1 MASFGLTL
9 PNRGVLL
16 GAITTADLLEL
27 AAQAD
32 RAGVFNTL
40 WIGDSIL
47 AKARLE
53 TIALLGALAARTT
66 RVRLGVGCL
75 ASFPHRHPVLFGLQW
90 ASLDVLSSGRMLLA
104 VCVGGPDQQGPT
116 FVLENRTMGIKSA
129 ERVARLE
136 EGIAILRA
144 LWSDTQATHA
154 GPFYQFEN
162 VNLEPKPVQ
171 HPCPIWIANNPTS
184 ATYKHGAPAGNV
196 ERALRRV
203 ATLADGW
210 MTNRMTPSQF
220 RELWGM
226 IEAFARESGRDPSRL
241 GSCLYHNFNI
251 NSDKAA
257 AYAET
262 KKFLDAYY
270 YTDFPKA
277 FIDSWTAY
285 GSAEE
290 CIERL
295 REYFDAGVQQ
305 ITLRPCSWDQRGQF
319 ERLVTDVLPAFGLR
333 ASV

>member
-1 MASFGLTL
+1 MAAFGLTL

-16 GAITTADLLEL
+16 GAITADEVLDL
-27 AAQAD
+27 AALAD
-32 RAGVFNTL
+32 RSGVFNTV

-53 TIALLGALAARTT
+53 TVALLGALAARTT

-75 ASFPHRHPVLFGLQW
+75 ASFPHRHPVLFALQW
-90 ASLDVLSSGRMLLA
+90 ASLDVISSGRMLLA
-104 VCVGGPDQQGPT
+104 VCIGGPDQQGPT

-136 EGIAILRA
+136 EGIAAVRA
-144 LWSDTQATHA
+144 LWSDTRATHS
-154 GPFYQFEN
+154 GQFYRFED

-171 HPCPIWIANNPTS
+171 NPCPIWIANNPTS
-184 ATYKHGAPAGNV
+184 ATYKHGAPGGNV
-196 ERALRRV
+196 ERMLRRV
-203 ATLADGW
+203 ANLADGW
-210 MTNRMTPSQF
+210 MTNRMPPSRF

-226 IEAFARESGRDPSRL
+226 VQAFTRESGRDPARIA
-241 GSCLYHNFNI
+241 SCLYHNFNI
-251 NSDKAA
+251 NPDKAA

-290 CIERL
+290 CIEQL
-295 REYFDAGVQQ
+295 RGYFDAGMQQ
-305 ITLRPCSWDQRGQF
+305 ITLRPCSWDQRGQL
-319 ERLVTDVLPAFGLR
+319 ERLISDVLPAFGLR
-333 ASV
+333 ATA